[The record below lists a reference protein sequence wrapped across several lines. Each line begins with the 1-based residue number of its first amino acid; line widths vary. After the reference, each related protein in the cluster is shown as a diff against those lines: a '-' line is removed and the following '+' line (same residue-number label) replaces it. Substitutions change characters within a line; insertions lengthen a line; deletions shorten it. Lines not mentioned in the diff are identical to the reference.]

1 MAQVL
6 HPFPAAKPVVPPHG
20 QVRHK
25 WPKRE
30 HYLPNMRQAIDE
42 NFRWV
47 IGGILAFIVL
57 LVGFQATVDSRQDA
71 MIRVVTEANSQ
82 TARTLQEVS
91 TVVRMI
97 DERGTAH
104 ETRQKENN
112 R

>member
-1 MAQVL
+1 MAQ
-6 HPFPAAKPVVPPHG
+6 AIPPIHANRVTYPNG
-20 QVRHK
+20 QMRYQ

-30 HYLPNMRQAIDE
+30 PYLPNMRQAIDE

-104 ETRQKENN
+104 EARQKENG